1 MLFPFILSY
10 KYMTHGL
17 YCSMFSPFRFA
28 LKNCLVLTGTMFI
41 FQVEIISFTIDGDQ
55 WIQSK
60 LLIPDTAIPEFSLKI
75 SPDLSYRAYR
85 IGILCTIKTLSKN
98 RMNTLN
104 SWSRINEALR
114 YLANSELN
122 QHQKV
127 LIEQFDS
134 MKPTKVGKKKYS
146 ASVLTRAFSY
156 FTISR
161 SLYDRLRDDFQLPS
175 IKTLT
180 NITSRVSHFLMMKS
194 NIQT

>member
-1 MLFPFILSY
+1 
-10 KYMTHGL
+10 
-17 YCSMFSPFRFA
+17 MF
-28 LKNCLVLTGTMFI
+28 L

-75 SPDLSYRAYR
+75 SPDLSSRAYR
-85 IGILCTIKTLSKN
+85 IGIPCTIKTLSMN

-114 YLANSELN
+114 YLANTELN
-122 QHQKV
+122 QHQKI

-180 NITSRVSHFLMMKS
+180 NITSRVSNFLMMKS
-194 NIQT
+194 NLQT